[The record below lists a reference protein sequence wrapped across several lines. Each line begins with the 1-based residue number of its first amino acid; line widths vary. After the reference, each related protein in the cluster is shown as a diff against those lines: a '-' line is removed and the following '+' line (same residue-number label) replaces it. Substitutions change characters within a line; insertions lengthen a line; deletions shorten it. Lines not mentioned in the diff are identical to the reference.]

1 MNKKGLVALVN
12 IIFFSFIFFTVV
24 NAQDMGDLTLSI
36 TPPLIKNNV
45 SPGQVWRSA
54 IKVVNNNAVAVEVY
68 TEVVDFRSNN
78 ENGKVE
84 FIRDQGQLDLYKNH
98 LLSQWVDIDS
108 GPYSITPGQ
117 SADIPFTVV
126 VPETADP
133 GGHYAAILV
142 GTKPPVETGGG
153 SSIKVSSQLASL
165 ILLRINGE
173 EKEEGKIREFSTS
186 EKFYFNPD
194 IDKFSRFTVIFR
206 GQFLPESGVEY
217 AIKAAKILEA
227 NIDIKFKILGSG
239 QEFGKVKKL
248 AEGLKINNFEF
259 LPRVE
264 YKELP
269 QFIASLDVCLGIF
282 GQTLKTQRVIPNKIY
297 EAIAMAKPV
306 ITAETPAI
314 RELFTN
320 KEDILL
326 CRASDPEDLAA
337 KILQLKSDSIMRE
350 KIAQNGYRLFESQCR
365 PRHIVE
371 RLLLSLNI

>member
-1 MNKKGLVALVN
+1 
-12 IIFFSFIFFTVV
+12 
-24 NAQDMGDLTLSI
+24 MGKEFNFYRICYFGHFDPEYSRNRI
-36 TPPLIKNNV
+36 LIKGFKENGFEVFLCNYSSKPSWV
-45 SPGQVWRSA
+45 SGFKLIKKLLSLKGNFDFLMVGYSDARRDVLLAKMFTRRLVVWDAFYSLYDSWIWDRKLALPKSLKA
-54 IKVVNNNAVAVEVY
+54 FYYWFLDWLNCKLSGRILLDTAEHIDYFIKEFSLKKAKFIKV
-68 TEVVDFRSNN
+68 
-78 ENGKVE
+78 
-84 FIRDQGQLDLYKNH
+84 
-98 LLSQWVDIDS
+98 
-108 GPYSITPGQ
+108 
-117 SADIPFTVV
+117 
-126 VPETADP
+126 
-133 GGHYAAILV
+133 LV
-142 GTKPPVETGGG
+142 GTDPEFFQPV
-153 SSIKVSSQLASL
+153 
-165 ILLRINGE
+165 
-173 EKEEGKIREFSTS
+173 
-186 EKFYFNPD
+186 
-194 IDKFSRFTVIFR
+194 DKKDNSVFTVGFWGKFIPLQGIEFI
-206 GQFLPESGVEY
+206 V
-217 AIKAAKILEA
+217 KAAKILEA